1 MSGQERD
8 SQLSAMYDGELPA
21 AECEL
26 LARRLSRDEALR
38 REWGHYALIGAVIR
52 GEPLAGQSSGSG
64 RADLAARVR
73 AEIARSGATVG
84 SATDDEGGQSEA
96 AALSAGATPGA
107 RAPRLPRWAVPVSGV
122 GIAAGVAA
130 AAILWL
136 RFDAPGPATAAGVVS
151 APVRAMPEEIVL
163 PAPAPAPTPT
173 PAPASVAGTVD
184 PKSRAP
190 DSYTVPPPS
199 DAPAVLLGGAALANF
214 VVAHS
219 EVATPLLR
227 RNVISALVADP
238 EARLEEI
245 DAPPAGGLPPPASTG
260 GGSASG
266 AVR

>member
-38 REWGHYALIGAVIR
+38 REWGSYALIGAVIR
-52 GEPLAGQSSGSG
+52 GEPLAGQSSRSG
-64 RADLAARVR
+64 RDDLAARVR
-73 AEIARSGATVG
+73 AEIARSGATEG
-84 SATDDEGGQSEA
+84 LATDDESGQSEA
-96 AALSAGATPGA
+96 AALRGGAMSGPGA

-136 RFDAPGPATAAGVVS
+136 RFDAPGPANAAGVVS
-151 APVRAMPEEIVL
+151 SPVRAMPEEVVL
-163 PAPAPAPTPT
+163 PAPAPA

-199 DAPAVLLGGAALANF
+199 DAPAVLLGGAAFANF

-238 EARLEEI
+238 QARLEEI
-245 DAPPAGGLPPPASTG
+245 DAPPAGGSPPPASSG
-260 GGSASG
+260 VASASG
-266 AVR
+266 TVR

>member
-38 REWGHYALIGAVIR
+38 REWGNYALIGAVIR
-52 GEPLAGQSSGSG
+52 GEPLAGHSSGSG
-64 RADLAARVR
+64 RDDLAERVR
-73 AEIARSGATVG
+73 AELARSGATLG
-84 SATDDEGGQSEA
+84 SATDDEAGQPEA

-107 RAPRLPRWAVPVSGV
+107 RTPRLPRWAVPVSGV

-136 RFDAPGPATAAGVVS
+136 RFDAPGPATAAGVVPT
-151 APVRAMPEEIVL
+151 PVRVMPQEVVL
-163 PAPAPAPTPT
+163 PAPAPAPA
-173 PAPASVAGTVD
+173 PAPTSVAGTVD
-184 PKSRAP
+184 SKSRAP

-245 DAPPAGGLPPPASTG
+245 DAPPAGGWPPPASNG

-266 AVR
+266 EVR

>member
-73 AEIARSGATVG
+73 AEISRSGATLG
-84 SATDDEGGQSEA
+84 SATDDEAGQSEA
-96 AALSAGATPGA
+96 AALSGGATPGA

-151 APVRAMPEEIVL
+151 APVRAMPEEVVL
-163 PAPAPAPTPT
+163 PAPAPAP
-173 PAPASVAGTVD
+173 AAVAGTVD

-190 DSYTVPPPS
+190 DSYTVPPPPS

>member
-64 RADLAARVR
+64 RADLAERVR
-73 AEIARSGATVG
+73 AEIARSGATLG
-84 SATDDEGGQSEA
+84 SATDDEGGQPEA
-96 AALSAGATPGA
+96 AALSEGAAPGA

-151 APVRAMPEEIVL
+151 APVRAMPEEVVL
-163 PAPAPAPTPT
+163 PAPAPV
-173 PAPASVAGTVD
+173 PAPAAVVVAGTVD

-190 DSYTVPPPS
+190 DSYTVPPPPS

-245 DAPPAGGLPPPASTG
+245 DAPPAGGLPPPATTG

>member
-64 RADLAARVR
+64 RDDLAARVR
-73 AEIARSGATVG
+73 AEIARSGATLG
-84 SATDDEGGQSEA
+84 SATDDEGGQPEA
-96 AALSAGATPGA
+96 AALSEGAAPGA

-151 APVRAMPEEIVL
+151 APVRAMPEEVVL
-163 PAPAPAPTPT
+163 PAPAPAP
-173 PAPASVAGTVD
+173 AAVAGTVD

-190 DSYTVPPPS
+190 DSYTVPPPPS

-245 DAPPAGGLPPPASTG
+245 DAPAAGGLPPPASTG

>member
-1 MSGQERD
+1 
-8 SQLSAMYDGELPA
+8 
-21 AECEL
+21 
-26 LARRLSRDEALR
+26 
-38 REWGHYALIGAVIR
+38 VIR

-64 RADLAARVR
+64 RADLAERVR
-73 AEIARSGATVG
+73 AEIARSGATLG
-84 SATDDEGGQSEA
+84 SATDDEVGQPEA
-96 AALSAGATPGA
+96 AALSEGATRGA

-151 APVRAMPEEIVL
+151 APVRAMPEEVVL
-163 PAPAPAPTPT
+163 PAPAPA

-190 DSYTVPPPS
+190 DSYTVPPPPS

-245 DAPPAGGLPPPASTG
+245 DAPPAGGLPPPATTG

>member
-38 REWGHYALIGAVIR
+38 REWGNYALIGAVIR

-64 RADLAARVR
+64 RDDLAARVR
-73 AEIARSGATVG
+73 AEIARSGATLG
-84 SATDDEGGQSEA
+84 SATDDEVGQPEA
-96 AALSAGATPGA
+96 AALSEGATRGA

-151 APVRAMPEEIVL
+151 APVRAMPEEVVL
-163 PAPAPAPTPT
+163 PAPAPAP
-173 PAPASVAGTVD
+173 AAVAGTVD

-190 DSYTVPPPS
+190 DSYTVPPPPS

>member
-64 RADLAARVR
+64 RADLAERVR
-73 AEIARSGATVG
+73 AEIARSGATLG
-84 SATDDEGGQSEA
+84 SATDDEAGQPEA
-96 AALSAGATPGA
+96 AALSGGATPGA

-151 APVRAMPEEIVL
+151 APVRAMPEEVVL
-163 PAPAPAPTPT
+163 PAPAPA

-190 DSYTVPPPS
+190 DSYTVPPPPS

-245 DAPPAGGLPPPASTG
+245 DAPPAGGWPPPASNG

-266 AVR
+266 EVR

>member
-38 REWGHYALIGAVIR
+38 REWGNYALIGAVIR

-73 AEIARSGATVG
+73 AEISRSGATLG
-84 SATDDEGGQSEA
+84 SATDDEAGQSEA
-96 AALSAGATPGA
+96 AALSGGATPGA

-151 APVRAMPEEIVL
+151 APVRAMPEEVVL
-163 PAPAPAPTPT
+163 PAPAPA

-190 DSYTVPPPS
+190 DSYTVPPPPS

-245 DAPPAGGLPPPASTG
+245 DAPPAGGLPPPATTG

>member
-64 RADLAARVR
+64 RADLAERVR
-73 AEIARSGATVG
+73 AEIARSGATLG
-84 SATDDEGGQSEA
+84 SATDDEVGQPEA
-96 AALSAGATPGA
+96 AALSEGATRGA

-151 APVRAMPEEIVL
+151 APVRAMPEEVVL
-163 PAPAPAPTPT
+163 PAPAPA

-199 DAPAVLLGGAALANF
+199 DAPAVLLGGAAFANF

-245 DAPPAGGLPPPASTG
+245 DAPPAGGLPPPATTG

>member
-73 AEIARSGATVG
+73 AEISRSGATLG
-84 SATDDEGGQSEA
+84 SATDDEAGQSEA
-96 AALSAGATPGA
+96 AALSGGATPGA

-151 APVRAMPEEIVL
+151 APVRAMPEEVVL
-163 PAPAPAPTPT
+163 PAPAPA

-190 DSYTVPPPS
+190 DSYTVPPPPS

>member
-64 RADLAARVR
+64 RDDLAARVR
-73 AEIARSGATVG
+73 AEIARSGATLG
-84 SATDDEGGQSEA
+84 SATDDEGGQPEA
-96 AALSAGATPGA
+96 AALSEGAAPGA

-151 APVRAMPEEIVL
+151 APVRAMPEEVVL
-163 PAPAPAPTPT
+163 SAPAPAPA
-173 PAPASVAGTVD
+173 AVAGTVD

-190 DSYTVPPPS
+190 DSYTVPPPPS

>member
-1 MSGQERD
+1 
-8 SQLSAMYDGELPA
+8 
-21 AECEL
+21 
-26 LARRLSRDEALR
+26 
-38 REWGHYALIGAVIR
+38 
-52 GEPLAGQSSGSG
+52 
-64 RADLAARVR
+64 
-73 AEIARSGATVG
+73 
-84 SATDDEGGQSEA
+84 
-96 AALSAGATPGA
+96 
-107 RAPRLPRWAVPVSGV
+107 
-122 GIAAGVAA
+122 
-130 AAILWL
+130 
-136 RFDAPGPATAAGVVS
+136 
-151 APVRAMPEEIVL
+151 MPEEVVL
-163 PAPAPAPTPT
+163 PAPAPA

-190 DSYTVPPPS
+190 DSYTVPPPPS

-245 DAPPAGGLPPPASTG
+245 DAPPAGGLPPPATTG

>member
-73 AEIARSGATVG
+73 AEISRSGATVG
-84 SATDDEGGQSEA
+84 SATDDEAGQSEA
-96 AALSAGATPGA
+96 AALSGGATPGA

-151 APVRAMPEEIVL
+151 APVRAMPEEVVL
-163 PAPAPAPTPT
+163 PAPAPA

-190 DSYTVPPPS
+190 DSYTVPPPPS

-245 DAPPAGGLPPPASTG
+245 DAPPAGGLPPPATTG

>member
-38 REWGHYALIGAVIR
+38 REWGNYALIGAVIR

-64 RADLAARVR
+64 RDDLAARVR
-73 AEIARSGATVG
+73 AEIARSGATLG
-84 SATDDEGGQSEA
+84 SATDDEAGQPEA
-96 AALSAGATPGA
+96 AALSGGATPGA

-151 APVRAMPEEIVL
+151 APVRAMPEEVVL
-163 PAPAPAPTPT
+163 PAPAPA

-190 DSYTVPPPS
+190 DSYTVPPPPS

-245 DAPPAGGLPPPASTG
+245 DAPPAGGLPPPATTG

>member
-38 REWGHYALIGAVIR
+38 REWGNYALIGAVIR

-64 RADLAARVR
+64 RDDLAARVR
-73 AEIARSGATVG
+73 AEIARSGATLG
-84 SATDDEGGQSEA
+84 SATDDEAGQPEA
-96 AALSAGATPGA
+96 AALSGGATPGA

-151 APVRAMPEEIVL
+151 APVRAMPEEVVL
-163 PAPAPAPTPT
+163 SAPAPAPA
-173 PAPASVAGTVD
+173 AVAGTVD

-190 DSYTVPPPS
+190 DSYTVPPPPS

-245 DAPPAGGLPPPASTG
+245 DAPPAGGLPPPATTG

>member
-73 AEIARSGATVG
+73 AEISRSGATVG
-84 SATDDEGGQSEA
+84 SATDDEAGQSEA
-96 AALSAGATPGA
+96 AALSGGATPGA

-151 APVRAMPEEIVL
+151 APVRAMPEEVVL
-163 PAPAPAPTPT
+163 PAPAPAP
-173 PAPASVAGTVD
+173 AAVAGTVD

-190 DSYTVPPPS
+190 DSYTVPPPPS

-245 DAPPAGGLPPPASTG
+245 DAPPAGGLPPPATTG

>member
-1 MSGQERD
+1 
-8 SQLSAMYDGELPA
+8 MYDGELPA

-38 REWGHYALIGAVIR
+38 REWGNYALIGAVIR

-64 RADLAARVR
+64 RDDLAARVR
-73 AEIARSGATVG
+73 AEIARSGATLG
-84 SATDDEGGQSEA
+84 SATDDEAGQPEA
-96 AALSAGATPGA
+96 AALSGGATPGA

-151 APVRAMPEEIVL
+151 APVRAMPEEVVL
-163 PAPAPAPTPT
+163 PAPAPAP
-173 PAPASVAGTVD
+173 AAVAGTVD

-190 DSYTVPPPS
+190 DSYTVPPPPS

>member
-38 REWGHYALIGAVIR
+38 REWGNYALIGAVIR

-64 RADLAARVR
+64 RDDLAARVR
-73 AEIARSGATVG
+73 AEIARSGATLG
-84 SATDDEGGQSEA
+84 SATDDEAGQPEA
-96 AALSAGATPGA
+96 AALSGGATPGA

-151 APVRAMPEEIVL
+151 APVRAMPEEVVL
-163 PAPAPAPTPT
+163 PAPAPAP
-173 PAPASVAGTVD
+173 AAVAGTVD

-190 DSYTVPPPS
+190 DSYTVPPPPS

>member
-1 MSGQERD
+1 
-8 SQLSAMYDGELPA
+8 MYDGELPA

-73 AEIARSGATVG
+73 AEISRSGATVG
-84 SATDDEGGQSEA
+84 SATDDEAGQSEA
-96 AALSAGATPGA
+96 AALSGGATPGA

-151 APVRAMPEEIVL
+151 APVRAMPEEVVL
-163 PAPAPAPTPT
+163 PAPAPA

-190 DSYTVPPPS
+190 DSYTVPPPPS

-245 DAPPAGGLPPPASTG
+245 DAPPAGGLPPPATTG